1 MATVTEFGKFLS
13 VQRSPDTGEIIGYRV
28 RSPKNK
34 IEQYFGIKTHGTLA
48 KALKAAQSFA
58 ETNLKNKVLTEANY
72 LEIRNKNTDLTAK
85 NFSKYLNEKT
95 DWVPERGSKFTRDG
109 IKQLDNKLNYKSPFI
124 KLKKEVP
131 ENIKT
136 KIYNEYK
143 TQMAKGERNLSEISR
158 KYFPNETR
166 NAQGHIMRNIL
177 IEKGEDI
184 SQFRK
189 VRGPDFDPAEAKT
202 AKTRKTRLGVG
213 KKAAGLTAGKM
224 SDELLGSIAKL
235 NQDILKMSDAQILAN
250 EKIINSMKINT
261 NVNNLNRGIIAFDK
275 YDDLSPKELVK
286 KIKARAKAG
295 IFWQPEHISSV
306 KGQARNIY
314 YPNNLQAAPG
324 NIGAFMENFKKM
336 AAQDPNNPLIRKGG
350 EIDKLLSEYSLTVR
364 DPRTK
369 VRIGFQDVIEV
380 DSINKRSNIISANAA
395 SLNKSPT
402 SFRST
407 LLKAAKTNAGGVCNI
422 FRAEGGRIGFA
433 AGSNCALKMSDAL
446 ARDPIGVTRQI
457 TQLSGNKTINSLK
470 TAAGG
475 FLKTL
480 GRGGARAAPF
490 AALAAVGAGI
500 EPLVKQFVADD
511 PNTYLTNEGQMKGM
525 LLATIEG
532 ETPKVDEE
540 ILKWQYP
547 GLGAATLAGAVPGA
561 RETYLDRLTGRGPA
575 GPAGTKLPAIIAE
588 KPVGKVRAALGI
600 KGVLGKA
607 LGASFS
613 PLAAAATLPIN
624 IAAQRK
630 GGTEWGDIA
639 TDPMNWMAPA
649 FASSGAE
656 MATRGIKNPILLN
669 ALRLGMKPSTLRMI
683 SSKFGLPGLMVS
695 AGMWGYDKW
704 KNRSINEED

>member
-13 VQRSPDTGEIIGYRV
+13 VQRSRDTGEIIGYRV

-306 KGQARNIY
+306 KGQARNI
-314 YPNNLQAAPG
+314 
-324 NIGAFMENFKKM
+324 
-336 AAQDPNNPLIRKGG
+336 
-350 EIDKLLSEYSLTVR
+350 
-364 DPRTK
+364 
-369 VRIGFQDVIEV
+369 
-380 DSINKRSNIISANAA
+380 
-395 SLNKSPT
+395 
-402 SFRST
+402 
-407 LLKAAKTNAGGVCNI
+407 
-422 FRAEGGRIGFA
+422 
-433 AGSNCALKMSDAL
+433 
-446 ARDPIGVTRQI
+446 
-457 TQLSGNKTINSLK
+457 
-470 TAAGG
+470 
-475 FLKTL
+475 
-480 GRGGARAAPF
+480 
-490 AALAAVGAGI
+490 
-500 EPLVKQFVADD
+500 
-511 PNTYLTNEGQMKGM
+511 
-525 LLATIEG
+525 
-532 ETPKVDEE
+532 
-540 ILKWQYP
+540 
-547 GLGAATLAGAVPGA
+547 
-561 RETYLDRLTGRGPA
+561 
-575 GPAGTKLPAIIAE
+575 
-588 KPVGKVRAALGI
+588 
-600 KGVLGKA
+600 
-607 LGASFS
+607 
-613 PLAAAATLPIN
+613 
-624 IAAQRK
+624 
-630 GGTEWGDIA
+630 
-639 TDPMNWMAPA
+639 
-649 FASSGAE
+649 
-656 MATRGIKNPILLN
+656 
-669 ALRLGMKPSTLRMI
+669 
-683 SSKFGLPGLMVS
+683 
-695 AGMWGYDKW
+695 
-704 KNRSINEED
+704 